1 MKNST
6 KTYLRVF
13 IYAFVTLVLLLT
25 VFVLGYCKEKGC
37 IKENLF
43 YLIFI
48 NILPATASITGVAAI
63 WEAFSK
69 RSFAKEVLEL
79 TDVSCSYEK
88 SGIIAVYDNFT
99 DIDWIDKFKY
109 AKEVTIFFSYGSSW
123 RSENRKSLQ
132 HLKKENAKINV
143 ILPNYKDDSIVDN
156 LNRRFNYSNYAK
168 KGSAYS
174 NKNVKNEIIQAEQ
187 DFKNKYGANVYLY
200 NGTITSSYYLIDD
213 ICIFAPF
220 NHSKEQGSVPAIEC
234 KKDGVWY
241 KYCKKDLDDILK
253 ELK

>member
-48 NILPATASITGVAAI
+48 NILPAIASITGVAGI

-79 TDVSCSYEK
+79 TDVSYSYEK

-99 DIDWIDKFKY
+99 DIEWKDKFKY

-132 HLKKENAKINV
+132 NLKNENATINV
-143 ILPNYKDDSIVDN
+143 ILPNYNDDKIVDN
-156 LNRRFNYSNYAK
+156 LNERFNYSKYAK
-168 KGSAYS
+168 PESAYS
-174 NKNVKNEIIQAEQ
+174 NKDVKDEIKRAEHDFKSQYNETPFFSFLEIQDPNFTSAEQ
-187 DFKNKYGANVYLY
+187 K
-200 NGTITSSYYLIDD
+200 
-213 ICIFAPF
+213 
-220 NHSKEQGSVPAIEC
+220 Q
-234 KKDGVWY
+234 
-241 KYCKKDLDDILK
+241 
-253 ELK
+253 